1 MKKIIHH
8 HKKSQIVTSNFF
20 RKIEYVIY
28 NFISKRTLSKETE
41 KLLWD
46 LEEENYELLTQ
57 LDAAKARISKLQS
70 QRQHLQEKIIDLEQQ
85 GSNKE
90 LLSEIKA
97 LNQEIKS
104 LTVTLLRYNAFFVNK
119 YYNRPES
126 KNSKKTTPSC
136 SNLRKK

>member
-1 MKKIIHH
+1 M
-8 HKKSQIVTSNFF
+8 
-20 RKIEYVIY
+20 
-28 NFISKRTLSKETE
+28 SKETE

-46 LEEENYELLTQ
+46 LEEENYELQTQ

-97 LNQEIKS
+97 LYQEIKS

-126 KNSKKTTPSC
+126 KN
-136 SNLRKK
+136 